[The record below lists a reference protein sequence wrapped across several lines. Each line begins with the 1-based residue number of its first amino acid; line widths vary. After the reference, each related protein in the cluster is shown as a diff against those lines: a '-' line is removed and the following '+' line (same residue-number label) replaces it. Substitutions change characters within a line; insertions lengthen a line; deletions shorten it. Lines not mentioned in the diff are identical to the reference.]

1 MKTITCDRCG
11 ESVKLFD
18 SINLKLS
25 SNKLWIK
32 GNFDLCMDC
41 YDEFKKFIGEEKRNE
56 SGNM

>member
-18 SINLKLS
+18 SVCLKLS
-25 SNKLWIK
+25 SNKLWIR

-41 YDEFKKFIGEEKRNE
+41 YDKFKKFMEEKAMEEKSN
-56 SGNM
+56 G

>member
-1 MKTITCDRCG
+1 MKTIICDRCG

-18 SINLKLS
+18 SVYLKLS
-25 SNKLWIK
+25 SNKLWIR

-41 YDEFKKFIGEEKRNE
+41 YDKFKKFIGDEEKYE